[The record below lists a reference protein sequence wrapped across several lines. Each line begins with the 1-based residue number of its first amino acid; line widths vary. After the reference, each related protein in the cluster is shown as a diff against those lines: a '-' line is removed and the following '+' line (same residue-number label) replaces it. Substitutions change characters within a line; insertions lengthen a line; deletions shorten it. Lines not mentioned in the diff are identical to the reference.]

1 MNNFSAGFLSG
12 IALALVFAVYIFLR
26 KSTLVRGFQAAD
38 AAIDNIHDQTL
49 FFLILGAF
57 STAAVL
63 MGVVAGIAYGLLGLP
78 LYYYTA
84 FGAAI
89 LLSLV
94 AVVTKT
100 PMTWDKVFWNLATG
114 VVLGLLVPLLG
125 A

>member
-1 MNNFSAGFLSG
+1 MNHFAAGLLSG
-12 IALALVFAVYIFLR
+12 VALAVVFAVYIFIR
-26 KSTLVRGFQAAD
+26 KSALIRGFKAVD
-38 AAIDNIHDQTL
+38 PSIDNIADQTL

-63 MGVVAGIAYGLLGLP
+63 MGVVAGYAHLLLGLP
-78 LYYYTA
+78 LYYYVA

-94 AVVTKT
+94 AVITST
-100 PMTWDKVFWNLATG
+100 PLKWDKVFWNLATG
-114 VVLGLLVPLLG
+114 VVLGVLVPMLD